1 MNAPVLPEVLLRHG
15 VDAQTHAQTPLPLA
29 SEGVRRWVWESRYGA
44 MLIEVID
51 DEVFVNGQRVQRH
64 QAKLSSQSGNQ
75 ADSQSSSQSSS

>member
-15 VDAQTHAQTPLPLA
+15 VDAQTALPLA

-64 QAKLSSQSGNQ
+64 QAQP
-75 ADSQSSSQSSS
+75 DSQPHGSSARLR